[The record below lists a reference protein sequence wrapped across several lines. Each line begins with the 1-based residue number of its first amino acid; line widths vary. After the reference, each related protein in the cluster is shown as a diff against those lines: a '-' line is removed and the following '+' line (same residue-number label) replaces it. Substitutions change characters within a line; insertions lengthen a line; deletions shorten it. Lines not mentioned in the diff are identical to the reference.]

1 MARQRIINAIA
12 VCVLVSAFSQV
23 VSTVA
28 SAEEAQESVGTQF
41 AYGASSTLLT
51 VVHVPLKAALCGTAT
66 VMSGIAYLLT
76 FGSKHVAK
84 DASDTVKGVCTGP
97 YIITPQR
104 LRADGE

>member
-1 MARQRIINAIA
+1 MARYRVVRALVA
-12 VCVLVSAFSQV
+12 FVVVSALSQFG
-23 VSTVA
+23 SPAA

-41 AYGASSTLLT
+41 AYGAGSTLLT
-51 VVHVPLKAALCGTAT
+51 VVHVPLKAALCGTTA
-66 VMSGIAYLLT
+66 VMSGLAYLLT

-104 LRADGE
+104 LRAQGE

>member
-1 MARQRIINAIA
+1 MAQPRRVSAIA
-12 VCVLVSAFSQV
+12 VFVIVSAVTQF
-23 VSTVA
+23 VSPVA

-41 AYGASSTLLT
+41 AYGAGSTLLT
-51 VVHVPLKAALCGTAT
+51 IVHIPLKTALCGTSA
-66 VMSGIAYLLT
+66 VLSGIAYLLT

-104 LRADGE
+104 LRAEAE

>member
-1 MARQRIINAIA
+1 MVRPRIVQRVAMVVFVA
-12 VCVLVSAFSQV
+12 VLGQSVPLL
-23 VSTVA
+23 A

-41 AYGASSTLLT
+41 AYGAASTLLT
-51 VVHVPLKAALCGTAT
+51 VVHVPVKSALCGTTA

-84 DASDTVKGVCTGP
+84 DASDAVKAVCAGP

-104 LRADGE
+104 LRAEAE

>member
-1 MARQRIINAIA
+1 MARYRKVNAIA
-12 VCVLVSAFSQV
+12 AFVLVSALSQFIFP
-23 VSTVA
+23 VA
-28 SAEEAQESVGTQF
+28 WAEEAQESVGTQF
-41 AYGASSTLLT
+41 AYGAGSTLLT
-51 VVHVPLKAALCGTAT
+51 VVNVPLKAALCGTTA

-104 LRADGE
+104 LRAEGE

>member
-1 MARQRIINAIA
+1 MARHQLVNAIT
-12 VCVLVSAFSQV
+12 VFVFVSALSQSI
-23 VSTVA
+23 STLA

-97 YIITPQR
+97 YIVTPQR
-104 LRADGE
+104 LRAGGE

>member
-1 MARQRIINAIA
+1 MVRHQLVNAIA
-12 VCVLVSAFSQV
+12 VFVFVSALSQS
-23 VSTVA
+23 VSTLA

-41 AYGASSTLLT
+41 AYGAGSTILT
-51 VVHVPLKAALCGTAT
+51 VVHVPLKAALCGTTA

-104 LRADGE
+104 LRAQGE